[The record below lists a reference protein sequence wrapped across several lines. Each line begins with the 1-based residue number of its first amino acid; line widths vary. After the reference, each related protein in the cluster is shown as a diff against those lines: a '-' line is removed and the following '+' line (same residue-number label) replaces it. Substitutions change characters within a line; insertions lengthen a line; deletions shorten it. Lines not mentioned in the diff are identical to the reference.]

1 MPSSIAAAAV
11 AWFSKHGRDL
21 PWRATR
27 DPYRIWVSEIMLQQ
41 TQVATVIPY
50 YHRFL
55 DRFPDVKSLA
65 EAPEDEVFRYWAG
78 LGYYR
83 RARQLHS
90 AAKTIIELHGGKF
103 PKDIAAMLSLPGI
116 GRYTASAILS
126 FAYDLN
132 HGIVE
137 ANTQRLYARLL
148 YWKEPLQTT
157 KSQQALWE
165 FAEGLIPDKGKG
177 SGQINQAVME
187 IGSQICTPNQPQCD
201 RCPLVPFC
209 PTSAKGHFDRIPA
222 PKPQK
227 LITELREAAVFIER
241 DGRWLMR
248 RCQVGERW
256 EGLWDFPR
264 FDITDCDSESGV
276 RSFLADAVLDR
287 FQQPIEVEECV
298 HSLKHAVTRYRITLD
313 CYDAK
318 IKKRRKANTATAVQE
333 GDFQWCDL
341 ERMEELA
348 LSSSGK
354 RILRWLKKRSNS
366 ADE

>member
-1 MPSSIAAAAV
+1 MRSPIAAAAF
-11 AWFSKHGRDL
+11 AWFRDHGRDL
-21 PWRATR
+21 PWRKTR

-50 YHRFL
+50 YARFL
-55 DRFPDVKSLA
+55 ERFPDVRSLA
-65 EAPEDEVFRYWAG
+65 KAPEDEVFRYWAG

-90 AAKTIIELHGGKF
+90 AAKCVVQQHGGEF
-103 PKDIAAMLSLPGI
+103 PKDLPAMLALPGI
-116 GRYTASAILS
+116 GRYTACAILS

-148 YWKEPLQTT
+148 YWKDPLQTT
-157 KSQQALWE
+157 KSQNALWE
-165 FAEGLIPDKGKG
+165 FAEGLVPKKGTG
-177 SGQINQAVME
+177 TGQINQAVME

-222 PKPQK
+222 PKPPK
-227 LITELREAAVFIER
+227 IITELREAAVLIEQ
-241 DGRWLMR
+241 DSRWLMR
-248 RCQVGERW
+248 RCQTGERW
-256 EGLWDFPR
+256 AGLWDFPR
-264 FDITDCDSESGV
+264 FDITGCDSEASARNALA
-276 RSFLADAVLDR
+276 RSVLDR
-287 FQQPIEVEECV
+287 FQLSIDVEDCV
-298 HSLKHAVTRYRITLD
+298 HSLKHAVTRYRITLH

-318 IKKRRKANTATAVQE
+318 ILGRRKTSPSVRSQAGVS
-333 GDFQWCDL
+333 QWCDL
-341 ERMEELA
+341 AQMEELA

-354 RILRWLKKRSNS
+354 RVLRWLKKRSH
-366 ADE
+366 ATTE

>member
-1 MPSSIAAAAV
+1 
-11 AWFSKHGRDL
+11 
-21 PWRATR
+21 
-27 DPYRIWVSEIMLQQ
+27 MLQQ

-50 YHRFL
+50 YARFL
-55 DRFPDVKSLA
+55 ERFPDVRSLA
-65 EAPEDEVFRYWAG
+65 KAPEDEVFRYWAG

-90 AAKTIIELHGGKF
+90 AAKCIVQQHGGEF
-103 PKDIAAMLSLPGI
+103 PKDLPAMLALPGI
-116 GRYTASAILS
+116 GRYTACAILS

-148 YWKEPLQTT
+148 YWKDPLQTT
-157 KSQQALWE
+157 KSQNALWE
-165 FAEGLIPDKGKG
+165 FAEGLVPKKGTG
-177 SGQINQAVME
+177 TGQINQAVME

-222 PKPQK
+222 PKPPK
-227 LITELREAAVFIER
+227 IITELREAAVLIEQ

-248 RCQVGERW
+248 RCQTGERW
-256 EGLWDFPR
+256 AGLWDFPR
-264 FDITDCDSESGV
+264 FDITGCDSEASARNALA
-276 RSFLADAVLDR
+276 RSVLDR
-287 FQQPIEVEECV
+287 FQLSIDVEDCV
-298 HSLKHAVTRYRITLD
+298 HSLKHAVTRYRITLH

-318 IKKRRKANTATAVQE
+318 ILGRRKTSPSVRSQAGVS
-333 GDFQWCDL
+333 QWCDL
-341 ERMEELA
+341 AQMEELA

-354 RILRWLKKRSNS
+354 RVLRWLKKRSH
-366 ADE
+366 ATTE